1 MRDNI
6 DDSHPSSCL
15 QIFDQVVKK
24 EVSAEVVA
32 SCQELDWIEAKFANT
47 KPKLLA
53 SRTSRL

>member
-1 MRDNI
+1 MEEGDNTCSEHDVRDNI

-32 SCQELDWIEAKFANT
+32 SYQELDWI
-47 KPKLLA
+47 
-53 SRTSRL
+53 